1 MDESL
6 RELESLLRKHGF
18 KGQADAVAHVL
29 TLCRAGDRS
38 AFAQAATGL
47 TMWGGAGSVADV
59 EFRSNSPRP
68 DEEAA
73 ADVPRFY
80 RAMIA
85 LADGLDR
92 EHLGTPRT
100 RDVAKTFRNW
110 LSRAV

>member
-1 MDESL
+1 MEESL

-18 KGQADAVAHVL
+18 KGQGDVVAHVL
-29 TLCRAGDRS
+29 ALHRAGDRA

-47 TMWGGAGSVADV
+47 SMWGGAGSVADT

-68 DEEAA
+68 PEEAA

-85 LADGLDR
+85 LADGLERD
-92 EHLGTPRT
+92 HLGTPRT
-100 RDVAKTFRNW
+100 RDIANIFRSW
-110 LSRAV
+110 LPRAV